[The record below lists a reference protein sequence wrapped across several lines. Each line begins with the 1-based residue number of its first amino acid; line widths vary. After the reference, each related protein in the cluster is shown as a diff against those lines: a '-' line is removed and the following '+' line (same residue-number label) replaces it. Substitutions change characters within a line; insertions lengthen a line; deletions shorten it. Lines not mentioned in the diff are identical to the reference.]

1 MLEASLCPMDC
12 CTSFAPSDGN
22 IEATRQECSS
32 TSQALLEFR
41 NFLCPFV
48 SFGSIAALRLTE
60 VRIPNHTVR
69 GSAARL
75 ECHYEMDG
83 EALYSVKWY
92 KDGNEFYRYVP
103 RDMPPVLIFQL
114 PGVSVDLHNST
125 DTLVVLQSV
134 NLSASGR
141 YRCEVSAEAPS
152 FQTVSDHGD
161 MIVVGYSYTEWL
173 VLRDAPRKYETLLSD
188 GLIYGGWMKVLCAVQ
203 IPSSICAAGLMVE
216 KGGEAKKSS
225 LPPSP

>member
-1 MLEASLCPMDC
+1 MHLGKLLRNCSNN
-12 CTSFAPSDGN
+12 SNN
-22 IEATRQECSS
+22 IQWCLFSPA
-32 TSQALLEFR
+32 
-41 NFLCPFV
+41 
-48 SFGSIAALRLTE
+48 GSIAALRLTE

-69 GSAARL
+69 GSTARL

-161 MIVVGYSYTEWL
+161 MIVVGKFSFDT
-173 VLRDAPRKYETLLSD
+173 KFNHKCCFH
-188 GLIYGGWMKVLCAVQ
+188 IF
-203 IPSSICAAGLMVE
+203 
-216 KGGEAKKSS
+216 
-225 LPPSP
+225 